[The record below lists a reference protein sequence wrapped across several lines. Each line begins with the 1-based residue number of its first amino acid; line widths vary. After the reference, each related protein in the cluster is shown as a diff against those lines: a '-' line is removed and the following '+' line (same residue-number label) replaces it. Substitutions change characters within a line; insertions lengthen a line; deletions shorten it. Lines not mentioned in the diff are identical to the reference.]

1 MIKDNIKNLFIGN
14 MCLEYLTVDFLIS
27 IPERISKKFLQ
38 KFNKISGMPLI
49 KRTPTAYHTSQN
61 FN

>member
-1 MIKDNIKNLFIGN
+1 MLKDNKKNSLIGN
-14 MCLEYLTVDFLIS
+14 ICLEYLIMDFLIS

-38 KFNKISGMPLI
+38 KFNKISGMSLI

>member
-1 MIKDNIKNLFIGN
+1 MIKDNIKNLFISN
-14 MCLEYLTVDFLIS
+14 VCLEYLIMDFLIS

>member
-1 MIKDNIKNLFIGN
+1 MINDNIKNFFIGN
-14 MCLEYLTVDFLIS
+14 MCPEYLTVDFLIQ

-38 KFNKISGMPLI
+38 KFNKISGIPLI

>member
-1 MIKDNIKNLFIGN
+1 MIKNNIKNLFIGN
-14 MCLEYLTVDFLIS
+14 IGLEYLIMGFVIS

-49 KRTPTAYHTSQN
+49 KRTPTANYTSQN

>member
-14 MCLEYLTVDFLIS
+14 IYLEYLIMDFLIS
-27 IPERISKKFLQ
+27 IPEIISKKFLQ

-49 KRTPTAYHTSQN
+49 KRTPTANYTSQN

>member
-49 KRTPTAYHTSQN
+49 KRTPTTYHTSQI

>member
-1 MIKDNIKNLFIGN
+1 MIKDNIRNLFIGN
-14 MCLEYLTVDFLIS
+14 ICLEYLIMDFLIS

-38 KFNKISGMPLI
+38 KFNKISVMPLI
-49 KRTPTAYHTSQN
+49 KRIPTAYHTSQN

>member
-14 MCLEYLTVDFLIS
+14 ICLEYPIMDFLIS

-49 KRTPTAYHTSQN
+49 KRTPIACHASQN

>member
-1 MIKDNIKNLFIGN
+1 MINDNIKNLFIGN
-14 MCLEYLTVDFLIS
+14 MCVEHLTVDFLIP

>member
-14 MCLEYLTVDFLIS
+14 IYLEYLIMDFVIS
-27 IPERISKKFLQ
+27 IPERIRKKFLQ
-38 KFNKISGMPLI
+38 EFNKISGMPLI
-49 KRTPTAYHTSQN
+49 KRTATAYHLSQN

>member
-1 MIKDNIKNLFIGN
+1 M
-14 MCLEYLTVDFLIS
+14 MDFLIL

-38 KFNKISGMPLI
+38 KFNRISGIPLI
-49 KRTPTAYHTSQN
+49 KGTPTAYHTSQN

>member
-1 MIKDNIKNLFIGN
+1 MIKDNINNFFIGN
-14 MCLEYLTVDFLIS
+14 ICLEYLIMNSVSS

-49 KRTPTAYHTSQN
+49 KRTPTAYHTRQN

>member
-27 IPERISKKFLQ
+27 VPERISKKFLQ